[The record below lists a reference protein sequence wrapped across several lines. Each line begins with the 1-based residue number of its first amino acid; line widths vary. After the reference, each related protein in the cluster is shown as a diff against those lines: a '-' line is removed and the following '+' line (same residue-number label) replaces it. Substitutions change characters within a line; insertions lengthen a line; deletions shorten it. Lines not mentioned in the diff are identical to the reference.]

1 MLVRVLGCS
10 GGWPGPGR
18 PCSGYVVTEGSTQ
31 VLVDAGAGALA
42 ELQRHGSASEIDA
55 VWISHLH
62 PDHCSD
68 LGVLR
73 NLLAYG
79 PGRAGRSL
87 DVWGPPGWRAWFDAA
102 VPDPEATRAVFSPR
116 ELGDGCVS
124 EVGALR
130 LRAFAVA
137 HGVPTFG
144 CRVESSG
151 GVWAYSADSAP
162 CPGLIELA
170 RSADLFF
177 CEAFRSTAGAG
188 ELTTVMTPE
197 QAGEV
202 AATAGARRLVLTH
215 LHPDADPARALSRA
229 RSSYPG
235 PVDVAVSGAV
245 YALGAGRG
253 S

>member
-1 MLVRVLGCS
+1 
-10 GGWPGPGR
+10 
-18 PCSGYVVTEGSTQ
+18 

-42 ELQRHGSASEIDA
+42 ELQRHSSVGELDA

-79 PGRAGRSL
+79 LGRAGGRL

-102 VPDPEATRAVFSPR
+102 VPDPEATEAVFSTR

-124 EVGALR
+124 EVGELR

-151 GVWAYSADSAP
+151 GVWAYSADSGP
-162 CPGLIELA
+162 CPGLTELA
-170 RSADLFF
+170 RSADVFF
-177 CEAFRSTAGAG
+177 CEAFRSTPAAG

-202 AATAGARRLVLTH
+202 AAAAGARRLVLTH
-215 LHPDADPARALSRA
+215 LHPDADPARAGARA
-229 RSSYPG
+229 RSTYAG
-235 PVDVAVSGAV
+235 PVDVAVPGAV
-245 YALGAGRG
+245 FRVFAG
-253 S
+253 